1 MSDLEKPYPEQ
12 SRVEQKRARVRTALL
27 AAARQ
32 VLTTRGYREAT
43 ITEIVQLA
51 DVAVGTFYLHFRD
64 KDDLFT
70 AFVQEE
76 MGKLFEQIRTTLDGQ
91 APEPFLA
98 LVIRSVLAQAYQQ
111 RELFLIACTEG
122 TFAHAIMQSAQT
134 RLTAVL
140 LPALQRTQEQGH
152 LPAKECLLLA
162 HLLTGM
168 VVQGI
173 SWWFEHDEPGPD
185 AMAESILFLLDQG
198 LPPSLLGAG
207 NSQRFG

>member
-1 MSDLEKPYPEQ
+1 M
-12 SRVEQKRARVRTALL
+12 ALL
-27 AAARQ
+27 AAARE
-32 VLTTRGYREAT
+32 VLITRGYREAT
-43 ITEIVQLA
+43 IAEIVQLA

-70 AFVQEE
+70 AFVREE
-76 MGKLFEQIRTTLDGQ
+76 MGKMFEQIHIDLDGQ
-91 APEPFLA
+91 TSEDVLA
-98 LVIRSVLAQAYQQ
+98 RVVRSVLMHAYQR

-140 LPALQRTQEQGH
+140 LPALQKAQEQG
-152 LPAKECLLLA
+152 LLQTKDSLLLA

-168 VVQGI
+168 VVQSI
-173 SWWFEHDEPGPD
+173 SWWFEHDTPGPE
-185 AMAESILFLLDQG
+185 AMAESIFFLLDQG
-198 LPPSLLGAG
+198 LPPSLLGTG